1 MAREGMRSTV
11 VGIGINLLLATIKGT
26 AGVVGHSYALIADAI
41 ESALDVTSSAVV
53 WMGLRV
59 SSRPPDDNH
68 PYGHGKAEPL
78 AALAVAGL
86 VAAEPSKWRTRV
98 IRLAVGT
105 GAALVTALFVGQVPL
120 WQQMMAS

>member
-68 PYGHGKAEPL
+68 PYGHGEPISL
-78 AALAVAGL
+78 AALAVAHWLDRSGY
-86 VAAEPSKWRTRV
+86 P
-98 IRLAVGT
+98 RLRDS
-105 GAALVTALFVGQVPL
+105 LQRRLR
-120 WQQMMAS
+120 